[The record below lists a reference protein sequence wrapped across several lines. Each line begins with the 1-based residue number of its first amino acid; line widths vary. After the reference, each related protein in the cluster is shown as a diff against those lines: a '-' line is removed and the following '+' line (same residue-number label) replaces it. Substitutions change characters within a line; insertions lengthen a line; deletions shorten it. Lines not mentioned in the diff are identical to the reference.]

1 MRAVRFNQGIF
12 ISITTFRF
20 QRRQQSDRSNVRF
33 LCINVICLPRRSLG
47 RDGQKLDKILSILRS
62 NLLYVAGSGI

>member
-1 MRAVRFNQGIF
+1 MECGSRKNLHFDHDIPFSNGGSSLTAA
-12 ISITTFRF
+12 
-20 QRRQQSDRSNVRF
+20 NVRF